1 MDHLE
6 FFALVSNAIKDPG
19 LEALDA
25 LSYRFGLKVVGTAV
39 SATFC
44 TSLEKSPIGEFV
56 TGRGYNFVV
65 RVHIIRVSRV
75 AVKVLEVLCV
85 SCRTALEVYCGS
97 TGVLRLRDSADA
109 SFCF

>member
-1 MDHLE
+1 VDHLE

-44 TSLEKSPIGEFV
+44 TSLEKPPIG
-56 TGRGYNFVV
+56 
-65 RVHIIRVSRV
+65 
-75 AVKVLEVLCV
+75 
-85 SCRTALEVYCGS
+85 
-97 TGVLRLRDSADA
+97 
-109 SFCF
+109 